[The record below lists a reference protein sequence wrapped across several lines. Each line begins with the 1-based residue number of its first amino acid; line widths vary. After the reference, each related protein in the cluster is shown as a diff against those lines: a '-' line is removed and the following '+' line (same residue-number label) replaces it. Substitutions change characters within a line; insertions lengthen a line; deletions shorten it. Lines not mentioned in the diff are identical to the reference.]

1 MTPWGR
7 RVSYSSTTLQYLSD
21 IILNLSIQAS
31 GIVLVMLG
39 LSSLRN

>member
-1 MTPWGR
+1 MTPWVR
-7 RVSYSSTTLQYLSD
+7 RISYSSTTLQYVGD
-21 IILNLSIQAS
+21 IILNLSIAAS

>member
-1 MTPWGR
+1 MTPWVHR
-7 RVSYSSTTLQYLSD
+7 ISYSSTTLQYVSD
-21 IILNLSIQAS
+21 IILNLSIAAS

>member
-1 MTPWGR
+1 MTPWVR
-7 RVSYSSTTLQYLSD
+7 RVSYSSTTLQYVSD
-21 IILNLSIQAS
+21 IILNLSIAAS